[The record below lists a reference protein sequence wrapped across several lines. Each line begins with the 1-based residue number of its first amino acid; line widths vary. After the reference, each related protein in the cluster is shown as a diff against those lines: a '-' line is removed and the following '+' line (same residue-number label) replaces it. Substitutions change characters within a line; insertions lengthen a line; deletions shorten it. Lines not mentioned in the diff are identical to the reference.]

1 MNQAVLERA
10 RSTSSRVSIVDC
22 DVHITARSAADLY
35 PWLSAR
41 WREHVEAIGPH
52 VRGGLY
58 NQEPHPRMMA
68 RGMRADA
75 YPEEGGPPG
84 CSLPLLQQQHLDP
97 NGIEFGMLIALGRG
111 IFEERNQHFARII
124 AISTKGRGPIFPEK
138 PVFAWPSDN
147 SSLQAAAPV
156 NAT

>member
-1 MNQAVLERA
+1 MNQDLLERTAA
-10 RSTSSRVSIVDC
+10 RPAATRAYIVDC

-35 PWLSAR
+35 PWLPAR
-41 WREHVEAIGPH
+41 WRQHVEAIGPH

-111 IFEERNQHFARII
+111 IFEERNQHFAEALSI
-124 AISTKGRGPIFPEK
+124 A
-138 PVFAWPSDN
+138 D
-147 SSLQAAAPV
+147 Q
-156 NAT
+156 